1 MNVRTLPGVNHPT
14 IPTYPILNSGNLVD
28 VLAET
33 ILSEKYIWYGIRIDG
48 KYYGWVS
55 GEYVIDPDNKVG
67 EISVSSTKVYLNKEE
82 TKNQEGYPTL
92 SNTNLVDVVGG
103 VISGKEL
110 LRRVRI
116 AGKYIGYVKSSDI
129 KLK

>member
-1 MNVRTLPGVNHPT
+1 M
-14 IPTYPILNSGNLVD
+14 
-28 VLAET
+28 
-33 ILSEKYIWYGIRIDG
+33 
-48 KYYGWVS
+48 
-55 GEYVIDPDNKVG
+55 G